1 MTAHPP
7 TRTNGGDDTA
17 RLSAAIDIV
26 RHQDTATLLAL
37 LLPRL
42 DGPELRALVDRCR
55 FAHAGLLVC
64 PPSMAQ
70 LRAELA
76 AHGLDADGPRHPSVV
91 VRERLA
97 LRHRRDIADLDV
109 GILRPAVRGL
119 DGECRAVEVFV
130 LPVPPGSGLAD
141 IATHERE
148 REHETHLAFDVE
160 RPDPLVLR
168 GLCATFARHGA
179 LADGGGYN
187 PHEDGTV
194 FYFTAPA
201 DSKAGYGRL
210 ELYAGGD
217 HRQVLAAHPARVFK
231 PPPSSTTPGTAPRHP
246 GETGE

>member
-1 MTAHPP
+1 MTAHTP

-37 LLPRL
+37 LLPGL

-64 PPSMAQ
+64 PPSVAE
-70 LRAELA
+70 LRTELA
-76 AHGLDADGPRHPSVV
+76 AHGLDADAPRRPSVV

-97 LRHRRDIADLDV
+97 LRHRRDVADLDV
-109 GILRPAVRGL
+109 GILRPVVWGP
-119 DGECRAVEVFV
+119 DGERRAVEVFV

-141 IATHERE
+141 IAAHERE
-148 REHETHLAFDVE
+148 REHETHLAFEVE

-201 DSKAGYGRL
+201 DSKAGYSRL

-217 HRQVLAAHPARVFK
+217 HRQVLAAHLADFRTRQLTETPLRL
-231 PPPSSTTPGTAPRHP
+231 STGA
-246 GETGE
+246 